1 MRRRSV
7 TGAYSPRATTRFTGC
22 HDYDV
27 ADIVFPRV
35 NRVGRFLKKDD
46 VIAVNELLKL
56 VFAIGINDKGALAV
70 KTEGYG
76 F

>member
-1 MRRRSV
+1 MNNAKPPMADRIYHRWL
-7 TGAYSPRATTRFTGC
+7 F
-22 HDYDV
+22 YDV

-56 VFAIGINDKGALAV
+56 VFAIGINDKGAFAV
-70 KTEGYG
+70 EAEGYG